1 MVKYRH
7 DEDADNHDDHSWV
20 VDRSGLG
27 LDLIK
32 RKHFSFTHSGGGG
45 RNQIYGELLALLC
58 AADQQWLLVAGN
70 APAHISHCQ

>member
-1 MVKYRH
+1 MVKYRD

-32 RKHFSFTHSGGGG
+32 RKHFAFTHSGGGG
-45 RNQIYGELLALLC
+45 RNQIYGQLLAVLC
-58 AADQQWLLVAGN
+58 AADQ
-70 APAHISHCQ
+70 